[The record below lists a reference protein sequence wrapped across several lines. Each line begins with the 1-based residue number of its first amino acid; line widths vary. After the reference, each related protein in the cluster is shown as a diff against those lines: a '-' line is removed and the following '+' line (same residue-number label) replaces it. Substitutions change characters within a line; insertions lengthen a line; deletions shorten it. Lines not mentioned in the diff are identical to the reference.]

1 VPVGEQTMSG
11 FVCGIDTGRI
21 FTDCVVLDPDG
32 LTEYLD
38 LLERDGSVL
47 FACARCGRLLCPPS
61 ENYKAHAHR
70 IERPIQ
76 AANPLI
82 GDLKRFIDA
91 EVLFHQFCCLACSGL
106 IENDVCRA
114 GYPLL

>member
-11 FVCGIDTGRI
+11 FVCGIDTG
-21 FTDCVVLDPDG
+21 
-32 LTEYLD
+32 
-38 LLERDGSVL
+38 
-47 FACARCGRLLCPPS
+47 A
-61 ENYKAHAHR
+61 

>member
-1 VPVGEQTMSG
+1 MSG
-11 FVCGIDTGRI
+11 FVCEIDTGGT

-38 LLERDGSVL
+38 LVQRDTSL
-47 FACARCGRLLCPPS
+47 FFACARCGQRLCPPS
-61 ENYKAHAHR
+61 QNYKADAHR

-91 EVLFHQFCCLACSGL
+91 EVVFHQFRCLRERRVPG
-106 IENDVCRA
+106 RR
-114 GYPLL
+114 PLSRIPSSP